1 MAMIMERVSKK
12 SLDFRNQRKAYV
24 LRTVHKRSYESIA
37 QVVVNRQGEHP
48 SWGTVRNVC
57 EAFSTSK
64 GRRPYKYH
72 KCGRRPWK
80 LTRDVQQFVIRTL
93 LAKRVKEVVTSSSLA
108 EAVASEKGVLIEASS
123 IRKFLQRRGY
133 MWLPRSQKR
142 KYTDDD
148 RVRRMSFA
156 RSVLRLSD
164 HALRF
169 KLAMSLDGVVLSMP
183 PTSDVDRFNY
193 CWGGFSHMWRKRGEA
208 NCPRL
213 GGNDDYEKQVPLSR
227 AIPLWGGCSVDGF
240 QTVLW
245 HAKKKTDNEEWS
257 EAVREGKLTE
267 ALRKL
272 NPGRRRG
279 PWTVLC
285 DNESFLRH
293 PTSMRAYA
301 LRRVRLWAVPP
312 RSPDLNPIEMFWAW
326 VRRQLRLQDLDDLRQ
341 HRPPLTKPAYILRV
355 KALFRSAKAQPVA
368 RSCAMKLRTKCRSVL
383 ANNGA
388 AIGS

>member
-108 EAVASEKGVLIEASS
+108 EAVASEKGVIIEASS

-183 PTSDVDRFNY
+183 PNV
-193 CWGGFSHMWRKRGEA
+193 
-208 NCPRL
+208 
-213 GGNDDYEKQVPLSR
+213 
-227 AIPLWGGCSVDGF
+227 
-240 QTVLW
+240 
-245 HAKKKTDNEEWS
+245 
-257 EAVREGKLTE
+257 
-267 ALRKL
+267 
-272 NPGRRRG
+272 
-279 PWTVLC
+279 
-285 DNESFLRH
+285 
-293 PTSMRAYA
+293 
-301 LRRVRLWAVPP
+301 
-312 RSPDLNPIEMFWAW
+312 
-326 VRRQLRLQDLDDLRQ
+326 
-341 HRPPLTKPAYILRV
+341 
-355 KALFRSAKAQPVA
+355 
-368 RSCAMKLRTKCRSVL
+368 
-383 ANNGA
+383 
-388 AIGS
+388 